1 MESAPPQRARGK
13 AFPPGTHPALL
24 IPPQGL
30 EPAQA
35 FPFSFPPMLPSPRKE
50 ERPPLS
56 WSLQCR
62 STVGGAVLVSV
73 GSWSQNRQFLP
84 LGTKKSSE
92 RSIIIISV
100 AVVYGLPAVF
110 SAWIKTLHT
119 SLSPP
124 GETHSSQEEML
135 FFVPFSI
142 PRVHALKILFD
153 RVTLIISL

>member
-24 IPPQGL
+24 VLPQGL

-35 FPFSFPPMLPSPRKE
+35 FPFSFPPTLPSPKKE

-62 STVGGAVLVSV
+62 STVGGTVLVSV

-100 AVVYGLPAVF
+100 AVVYGMPAVF
-110 SAWIKTLHT
+110 SAWIKHTPHITFSSRRDTLLPGRDAVFR
-119 SLSPP
+119 SLLDPQSACSKN
-124 GETHSSQEEML
+124 T
-135 FFVPFSI
+135 F
-142 PRVHALKILFD
+142 
-153 RVTLIISL
+153 